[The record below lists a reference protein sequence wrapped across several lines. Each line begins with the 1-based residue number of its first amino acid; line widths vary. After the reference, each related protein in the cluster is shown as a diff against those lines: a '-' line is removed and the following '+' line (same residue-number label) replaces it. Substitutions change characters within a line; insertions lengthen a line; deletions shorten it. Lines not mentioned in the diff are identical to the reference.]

1 MSIWTHVIILDED
14 NIRSE
19 IDDTYPFSGS
29 TLVYLG
35 RVNVMICIL
44 ASDLR

>member
-1 MSIWTHVIILDED
+1 MSPRTLVIILDED

-19 IDDTYPFSGS
+19 IDDTYPFGDP

-35 RVNVMICIL
+35 RVIAMIRIL
-44 ASDLR
+44 AGDLG